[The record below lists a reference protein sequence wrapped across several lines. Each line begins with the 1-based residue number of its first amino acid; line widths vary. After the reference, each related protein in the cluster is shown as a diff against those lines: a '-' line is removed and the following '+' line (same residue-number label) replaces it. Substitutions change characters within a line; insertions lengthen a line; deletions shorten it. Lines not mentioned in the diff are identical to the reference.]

1 MLTSENDYEM
11 YLKVFDLLADY
22 GNPYN
27 QDEALLRLD
36 YHPEVYQ
43 IDVENATLY
52 VDGSVWFSFPDF

>member
-1 MLTSENDYEM
+1 M

-27 QDEALLRLD
+27 QDEVLLRLD
-36 YHPEVYQ
+36 HHPEVYQ